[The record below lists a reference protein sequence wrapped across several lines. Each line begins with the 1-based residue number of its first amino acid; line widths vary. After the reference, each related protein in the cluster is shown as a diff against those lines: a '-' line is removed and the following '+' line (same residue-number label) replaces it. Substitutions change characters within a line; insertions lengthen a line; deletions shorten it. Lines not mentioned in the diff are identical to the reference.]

1 MKTQMLGVFHGI
13 GKRSFVSLS
22 KYVQV
27 SQNDEIVHKS
37 PVIECLMASLHVS
50 IKDPISTPEVAAA
63 VPCP

>member
-1 MKTQMLGVFHGI
+1 MGLERGALF
-13 GKRSFVSLS
+13 LS

-37 PVIECLMASLHVS
+37 PVTECLMASLHVS

-63 VPCP
+63 VPCL

>member
-1 MKTQMLGVFHGI
+1 MGLEKGALF
-13 GKRSFVSLS
+13 LS

-63 VPCP
+63 VPCL